1 MTEKQI
7 VKYDITEAAISE
19 MESRFMGLAITNIED
34 KEQFQVVHD
43 ARMVV
48 KNHRVAVEKKRKELK
63 ADALAWG
70 KKVDTEA
77 KRIFGMLEPIESHL
91 MAEENKVIEAEK
103 RIKEEEDRIERE
115 IIQGRVNSLQ
125 MYGAVLPYQEV
136 AVMSDEEFE
145 TVLEGSKLAFAAEQK
160 RLADEAAARKAED
173 ERLAAERA
181 DLERK
186 KAVDHSLDVQR
197 EWYDENILD
206 ESLSADEIQGFI
218 DVLVNKVHDGG
229 HSPELREL
237 LGKQYSSAPGV
248 LARKRN
254 DAIRKAELDAIQQKI
269 ADDKA
274 ALEAEKKAEQDRQ
287 DREEFERQAKIQAEQ
302 DAKEAAEKAEK
313 DRLAKIEADK
323 AEAERQKALMPDK
336 EKLEA
341 FVANIRDYNVEDWK
355 MQSDEAQALISSAID
370 EIYAIADDVEEQ
382 AGKL

>member
-160 RLADEAAARKAED
+160 RLADEEAARKAED

-181 DLERK
+181 ELEKQRK
-186 KAVDHSLDVQR
+186 EQEK
-197 EWYDENILD
+197 
-206 ESLSADEIQGFI
+206 
-218 DVLVNKVHDGG
+218 K
-229 HSPELREL
+229 
-237 LGKQYSSAPGV
+237 
-248 LARKRN
+248 
-254 DAIRKAELDAIQQKI
+254 DAARKAELDAIQEKI
-269 ADDKA
+269 EADIA
-274 ALEAEKKAEQDRQ
+274 ALEAEKKAEQDRK
-287 DREEFERQAKIQAEQ
+287 DREEFERQAKI
-302 DAKEAAEKAEK
+302 KAEL
-313 DRLAKIEADK
+313 DAIESAEIEKMEAELK
-323 AEAERQKALMPDK
+323 AEAENLEAARQKALLPDK
-336 EKLEA
+336 AKLTEWVEMVRSVPEPEIKNNDAKIYLSGAVDKISEA
-341 FVANIRDYNVEDWK
+341 MEVLLVKIER
-355 MQSDEAQALISSAID
+355 L
-370 EIYAIADDVEEQ
+370 
-382 AGKL
+382 